1 MGIRRLE
8 HFENFLGAV
17 GCEPHG
23 QGMEAVGRWEQWERW
38 ELWERWGA
46 SRTGRKS
53 QRDSE
58 KLGGGRVLEG
68 ASRTGKEWERW
79 EWKMKRE

>member
-8 HFENFLGAV
+8 NFKNFLGAV

-23 QGMEAVGRWEQWERW
+23 QGMGAVGAVGVVGGVGVVGAVGRGELWERW
-38 ELWERWGA
+38 ELWEGWERWERWGA
-46 SRTGRKS
+46 SHTGRKS

-58 KLGGGRVLEG
+58 RL
-68 ASRTGKEWERW
+68 
-79 EWKMKRE
+79 